1 MTTQVAIAGR
11 DPSAGSVLSRRQV
24 MIGAAGLTFAV
35 ALGRPDDASAAAPA
49 AEMTGRRLSPWVS
62 IAGDGT
68 ISIMSPATEM
78 GQGSTTSLPLIIA
91 EELDAD
97 WSNVRIVPAPPIEA
111 IYGNPGFAG
120 QMYTAAS
127 NAVTSYFR
135 PLRLFGAQ
143 VRRVLMEN
151 AAAKLGVP
159 LAELSTEPSMVVH
172 VKSGRRLGYGEIA
185 AFAELPAKA
194 PEIKPDELKKPGA
207 FRLISRDVMRAEL
220 PGKVDGSAKYAIDI
234 EVPGMIYGAVLRSPV
249 EGGGPDRIEESKIRS
264 IDGVIRIVRLPYG
277 VGVLTETAWAALA
290 ARRALDGA
298 VTWMRTGTGWGFN
311 SETGMEAFAAA
322 ASNLKVPA
330 TEWDRQGNAPEE
342 MTKAATVLEATYRC
356 DYAYHAQMEPL
367 NAIASVSPQG
377 DAVELWCGTQSQSL
391 AVEATAKVLG
401 IPRDRVK
408 LNYYLMGGGFGRRG
422 HRDEEFI
429 VDAVLLAKEAGKPV
443 KVLWTR
449 EDDVR
454 NGRFRPI
461 TAHHV
466 RAGLDATGKLVAWH
480 HRVAGDR
487 VTPYMDTVRFQ
498 QGGGKDYILM
508 RGVELKSYDIPHQA
522 TDQLYRD
529 TGVRTSPL
537 RGIGFTANK
546 FVTEAFLD
554 EIAAKRGIDPV
565 ALRLELLKNTP
576 RGRKVVERVAALAE
590 WGRKREGR
598 GLGFAFIDYS
608 GTLTAGIAEVSL
620 ERGSGQIRV
629 HNFWCALD
637 CGIPVQP
644 DNVVAQ
650 TESSIVYGLGMALTE
665 RISIKDGAVE
675 QSNFYDYH
683 VPRMNE
689 VPLMHIEVVAT
700 DNHPTGVGQ
709 MATPLVAPAIAGA
722 IAQLT
727 GVHLR
732 HTPFTPERVKKA
744 LA

>member
-1 MTTQVAIAGR
+1 MTTQVAIAAR

-35 ALGRPDDASAAAPA
+35 AIGRPDNASAAAPA

-97 WSNVRIVPAPPIEA
+97 WSKVRIVPAPPIEA

-135 PLRLFGAQ
+135 PLRIFGAQ

-151 AAAKLGVP
+151 AAGKLGVP

-172 VKSGRRLGYGEIA
+172 VKSNRRLGYGEIA

-194 PEIKPDELKKPGA
+194 PEIKPDELKKPSA

-220 PGKVDGSAKYAIDI
+220 PGKVDGSAKYAIDV

-249 EGGGPDRIEESKIRS
+249 EGGGPDRIEESKIKS
-264 IDGVIRIVRLPYG
+264 IAGVIRLVRLPYG
-277 VGVLTETAWAALA
+277 VGVLAETAWAALA

-298 VTWMRTGTGWGFN
+298 VTWTRTGTGWGFD
-311 SETGMEAFAAA
+311 SEAGMEAFAAA

-330 TEWDRQGNAPEE
+330 TAWDRQGNAPEE
-342 MTKAATVLEATYRC
+342 MEKAATVLEATYRC

-367 NAIASVSPQG
+367 NAIASVAPQG

-461 TAHHV
+461 TAHHL

-498 QGGGKDYILM
+498 QGGGRDFILM

-554 EIAAKRGIDPV
+554 EIAARRGIDPV

-576 RGRKVVERVAALAE
+576 RGRKVVERVAAMAD
-590 WGRKREGR
+590 WGRKRENR

-620 ERGSGQIRV
+620 ERSSGQIRL
-629 HNFWCALD
+629 HNFWCTLD

-689 VPLMHIEVVAT
+689 VPLMHIEVIAT
-700 DNHPTGVGQ
+700 ENHPTGVGQ

-727 GVHLR
+727 GVRLR
-732 HTPFTPERVKKA
+732 HTPFTPERVKQA